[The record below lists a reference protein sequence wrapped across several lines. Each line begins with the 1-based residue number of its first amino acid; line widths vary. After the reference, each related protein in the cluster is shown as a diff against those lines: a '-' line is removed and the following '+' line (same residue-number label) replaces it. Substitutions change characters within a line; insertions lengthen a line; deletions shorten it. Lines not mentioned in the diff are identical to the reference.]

1 MPKKVLDFAARCII
15 TLQVSLRSSVK
26 IHDYIWE
33 SNSKTYPIRLE
44 LVAGTYWEDRGVGR
58 GRKKVFLHRRDI
70 SDQRCPT
77 SLIIRKIQIKTTMRY
92 YLTLFRMAITKKS
105 TISKCWRGRGERELS
120 YTAGGDVSGCSHYGK
135 CIEVPQKTKNR
146 ATYDPAIFLLGIYSK
161 EMKSLSQSEICTPMF
176 IVALFTVA

>member
-1 MPKKVLDFAARCII
+1 M
-15 TLQVSLRSSVK
+15 
-26 IHDYIWE
+26 
-33 SNSKTYPIRLE
+33 
-44 LVAGTYWEDRGVGR
+44 GR

-135 CIEVPQKTKNR
+135 CIEVPQKLKLELP
-146 ATYDPAIFLLGIYSK
+146 YDPAILLLGMYPEKKYNSK
-161 EMKSLSQSEICTPMF
+161 GYTHPKVHSSTIHNSQHWKNVHQQMNGQRKRGRMHIHNGILLSHKKQDAMPFEAKWQLAI
-176 IVALFTVA
+176 I